1 MYVVVLTVL
10 PVAKTDTKVTGSG
23 VTCVGMTCAG
33 VSCAGVSGTGGAGMT
48 AGGGFIP
55 GWSLLTTSSN
65 GSDDIDSE
73 DSAAAIHDVNSS
85 FS

>member
-10 PVAKTDTKVTGSG
+10 PVAKTDAEVDGSG

-33 VSCAGVSGTGGAGMT
+33 VCCAGLSGTGGAGVP

-55 GWSLLTTSSN
+55 GWTLLTTSSN
-65 GSDDIDSE
+65 GSDDIDGE
-73 DSAAAIHDVNSS
+73 DSAAAIPNVNSS